1 MLVKCGAW
9 QRRRQEGRRP
19 LGSAPFSYGAD
30 CCKDQPDPESGRCTL
45 SRTAA
50 AAAVEVCTT
59 GVNRLALSMGW
70 WISVPERESER
81 VSYSLSHTRDILALT
96 IHRHFLLPSAAA
108 AGSDS
113 GSVGSGSFDV
123 CVCVCVVAPEREKEG
138 THEPFGRQLFQLHFS
153 TWCRQWMCNCNLDD
167 AVCRL

>member
-45 SRTAA
+45 SYSIDSSSRS
-50 AAAVEVCTT
+50 VYNRRQPSWPFT
-59 GVNRLALSMGW
+59 GLVDFCPR
-70 WISVPERESER
+70 ERMR

-108 AGSDS
+108 AALFSAAAAGSDS
-113 GSVGSGSFDV
+113 GSVGSGSFDA
-123 CVCVCVVAPEREKEG
+123 CVC
-138 THEPFGRQLFQLHFS
+138 GRP
-153 TWCRQWMCNCNLDD
+153 
-167 AVCRL
+167 